1 MTAPSP
7 LLDLDD
13 AASVAAADTEGAMRA
28 VALGGARVRSVAEA
42 VGEGLLDRV
51 REMRPRSVVFVTAG
65 GRAARAAAVL
75 DASVGPQF
83 GVPIVHTSAVPPWVG
98 SLDVVVVAGDDAGD
112 PRLVTAA
119 DSALRRR
126 AELVVVAP
134 DEGPL
139 RAAAAGRA
147 PLLAPRVPTPDR
159 HGFLRYL
166 AAGVAVLGA
175 LDPGRALALPD
186 LSELADV
193 LDGEAARNNPAAE
206 VFHNPAKSL
215 AVRLQNHRVV
225 VAGDGPATTA
235 LAGHATDMLL
245 SAAGSS
251 AVAAGLSDVLAS
263 ATLLAGAGELPPG
276 YDPLFHD
283 EELDGPAPVTP
294 ARVFVLA
301 TSGSRVATARRLGAL
316 ADAELV
322 TAAPDGDELAPGDR
336 YGTGDSEMTSRAVR
350 GPAQGERAEMEQL
363 AVLAVRIEMAAVYL
377 RLIGGR

>member
-28 VALGGARVRSVAEA
+28 AALGGAQVRSVAEA

-51 REMRPRSVVFVTAG
+51 REMRPRSVVVVTAG

-75 DASVGPQF
+75 EASVGPRL
-83 GVPIVHTSAVPPWVG
+83 GVPIVHTPVVPPWVG

-112 PRLVTAA
+112 PRLVSAA

-147 PLLAPRVPTPDR
+147 ALLAPRVRTPDR

-175 LDPGRALALPD
+175 LDSGPRVSLPD

-193 LDGEAARNNPAAE
+193 LDGEAARNHPSAE

-215 AVRLQNHRVV
+215 AVRLQNRRVV
-225 VAGDGPATTA
+225 IAGDGPATTA

-245 SAAGSS
+245 CAAGSS

-263 ATLLAGAGELPPG
+263 APLLSGVGELPPG

-301 TSGSRVATARRLGAL
+301 TSQSRVATTRRLGAL

-322 TAAPDGDELAPGDR
+322 TAAPDADDLAAGDH
-336 YGTGDSEMTSRAVR
+336 YGTGDSEMTSRAAH

-363 AVLAVRIEMAAVYL
+363 AVLAVRVEMAAVYL